1 MMKSVLSAF
10 CTLCTCKMLK
20 MSKVHKTQTVERER
34 FITMNTTEKKAI
46 VDNILELLIQLTEDG
61 ENSAPQTTTA
71 PTSNKVEM
79 LTIKESAALISGL
92 SEHTVRQLVKQGKVK
107 SVRTGAGR
115 KGKILVNK
123 ADLIAYF
130 NGKGV

>member
-1 MMKSVLSAF
+1 
-10 CTLCTCKMLK
+10 
-20 MSKVHKTQTVERER
+20 
-34 FITMNTTEKKAI
+34 MNTTEKKAI

-61 ENSAPQTTTA
+61 ENSVPQTA
-71 PTSNKVEM
+71 KALSADKVEM

-115 KGKILVNK
+115 NGKILVNK

>member
-1 MMKSVLSAF
+1 
-10 CTLCTCKMLK
+10 
-20 MSKVHKTQTVERER
+20 
-34 FITMNTTEKKAI
+34 MNTTEKKAI

-61 ENSAPQTTTA
+61 ENSAPQTTKA
-71 PTSNKVEM
+71 PTTDKVEM

-92 SEHTVRQLVKQGKVK
+92 SEHTVRQLVAQNKIKYI
-107 SVRTGAGR
+107 RTGEGVR
-115 KGKILVNK
+115 GKILVNK

>member
-1 MMKSVLSAF
+1 M
-10 CTLCTCKMLK
+10 TT
-20 MSKVHKTQTVERER
+20 TQ
-34 FITMNTTEKKAI
+34 KKEI
-46 VDNILELLIQLTEDG
+46 VDNILELLIRLTEDG
-61 ENSAPQTTTA
+61 ENSAPQTITV

-115 KGKILVNK
+115 NGKILVNK
-123 ADLIAYF
+123 ADLVEYF
-130 NGKGV
+130 QGKGA

>member
-1 MMKSVLSAF
+1 M
-10 CTLCTCKMLK
+10 TT
-20 MSKVHKTQTVERER
+20 TQ
-34 FITMNTTEKKAI
+34 KKEI

-61 ENSAPQTTTA
+61 ENSVSQTATV

-115 KGKILVNK
+115 NGKILVNK
-123 ADLIAYF
+123 ADLVAYF
-130 NGKGV
+130 NGKGA

>member
-1 MMKSVLSAF
+1 M
-10 CTLCTCKMLK
+10 TT
-20 MSKVHKTQTVERER
+20 TQ
-34 FITMNTTEKKAI
+34 KKEI

-61 ENSAPQTTTA
+61 DNSVPQTTKIPTA
-71 PTSNKVEM
+71 DKVEM

-107 SVRTGAGR
+107 SIRTGEG
-115 KGKILVNK
+115 KNGKILVNK

-130 NGKGV
+130 QK

>member
-1 MMKSVLSAF
+1 
-10 CTLCTCKMLK
+10 
-20 MSKVHKTQTVERER
+20 
-34 FITMNTTEKKAI
+34 MNTTEKKAI

-61 ENSAPQTTTA
+61 DASAPQATKA
-71 PTSNKVEM
+71 PSVDKVEM

-92 SEHTVRQLVKQGKVK
+92 SEHTVRQLVKQSKVK
-107 SVRTGAGR
+107 SVRTGEGR
-115 KGKILVNK
+115 NGKILVNK

>member
-1 MMKSVLSAF
+1 
-10 CTLCTCKMLK
+10 
-20 MSKVHKTQTVERER
+20 
-34 FITMNTTEKKAI
+34 MNTTEKKAI

-61 ENSAPQTTTA
+61 ENSAPQTAKAPTTA
-71 PTSNKVEM
+71 KVEM

-92 SEHTVRQLVKQGKVK
+92 SEHTVRQLAKQGKIK

-115 KGKILVNK
+115 NGKILVNK

>member
-1 MMKSVLSAF
+1 M
-10 CTLCTCKMLK
+10 TT
-20 MSKVHKTQTVERER
+20 TQ
-34 FITMNTTEKKAI
+34 KKEI

-61 ENSAPQTTTA
+61 ENSAPQTITV

-107 SVRTGAGR
+107 SVRTGEGR
-115 KGKILVNK
+115 NGKILVNK
-123 ADLIAYF
+123 ADLVEYF
-130 NGKGV
+130 QGKGA